1 MYCLTWLRDLTKPER
16 LHLFKTHC
24 CSPHRNREEE
34 TMGSRSVQNK
44 KSQTNRDIDR
54 QINHITES
62 GGITGRSFG
71 VFTSNSQD
79 DVCPLSCSVTKSS
92 SYCFALARTKQTCW
106 KGENPALHIR
116 SKLHNALIPTVVKL
130 WFYSIK
136 LWSVLLKLWEAFWG
150 IFLRQRWL
158 MKSFICP
165 LSTK

>member
-16 LHLFKTHC
+16 LHLFKTHR

-34 TMGSRSVQNK
+34 TKGSRSVQNK
-44 KSQTNRDIDR
+44 KSQANRDTDR

-62 GGITGRSFG
+62 QGITGRSFG

-79 DVCPLSCSVTKSS
+79 DVCPLELLHYQEFLILFC
-92 SYCFALARTKQTCW
+92 TCTN
-106 KGENPALHIR
+106 KNKLVENPALHIW
-116 SKLHNALIPTVVKL
+116 SKLRNALIPTVVKL

-136 LWSVLLKLWEAFWG
+136 LWSVLLKLWEVFWG

-158 MKSFICP
+158 MKSSICP